1 MTADSVVVAPVAL
14 DAAVEPA
21 LAPTPEPRDRAA
33 LRFALLV
40 GAAVLVGL
48 GLRIAIGLT
57 DDAPSTD
64 ETAYLRSGE
73 SLAEGHGFAR
83 GVDRPELHFPPLVPF
98 LFGMTGKVV
107 DDPHSGAVM
116 VTVVAATLAVLPLA
130 FTARRL
136 GGYRAGVITAWV
148 AALTPAI
155 STTLF
160 IRGGGSEG
168 PYTLVVAT
176 AVMLVVYAAG
186 TRGTTRALQ
195 VAGAGLAV
203 GLAYL
208 TRPEGLFFALPLG
221 VAVLYLAWRDG
232 QPDHEPGEAWHRVWR
247 RGGPRAVA
255 RAAAPAVAFGVPIVV
270 CVVPYA
276 AFLHSHTGSWE
287 LSAKTQDASIE
298 AWLAVAQ
305 DDRQARDVV
314 LYDIDD
320 EFRFTAESHSLP
332 SLALD
337 DPGGY
342 ASIVAANVE
351 KLYTTVVPAEG
362 GIWVRWQLLPLPVVA
377 LAAWGAWRHRS
388 RSMALIVGVALLP
401 VVTSLIFFVQPRYL
415 VGTAA
420 LATIPVGLLLA
431 GMAAPRARLF
441 GGVALAFLAT
451 SSIFAFHGPGGWWHP
466 NDHTSLESAGKWIAE
481 NTELNDRIMAR
492 SQIVEYYAHRTT
504 IALPYTDYPQ
514 MLAYGRHY
522 GVQYLVL
529 DANTAANLRPQ
540 FEFLRDVDV
549 APGLKL
555 VHESL
560 GEGGATRVFAF
571 HPATP
576 VADAPPGPHLGF
588 VGDGVA

>member
-1 MTADSVVVAPVAL
+1 MVVAPVAL
-14 DAAVEPA
+14 DVAVVPVPVPA
-21 LAPTPEPRDRAA
+21 PVRRDRTA

-40 GAAVLVGL
+40 GAALLVGL
-48 GLRIAIGLT
+48 ALRIAIGLT

-64 ETAYLRSGE
+64 ETAYLRSGQ

-98 LFGMTGKVV
+98 LFGMMGKVV
-107 DDPHSGAVM
+107 DDPHTGAVI
-116 VTVVAATLAVLPLA
+116 VTTVAGTLAILPLA

-136 GGYRAGVITAWV
+136 GGHRAGVITAWV

-168 PYTLVVAT
+168 LYTLLAAT

-186 TRGTTRALQ
+186 TRGTARALQ

-221 VAVLYLAWRDG
+221 VAVLYLAWRDN
-232 QPDHEPGEAWHRVWR
+232 QPVHEPGEAWHRVWR
-247 RGGPRAVA
+247 RGGLRAAA
-255 RAAAPAVAFGVPIVV
+255 RAAAPIAAFGVPILA
-270 CVVPYA
+270 CVAPYA

-298 AWLAVAQ
+298 AWLAVAR
-305 DDRQARDVV
+305 DDREARDIV

-332 SLALD
+332 SLAFG

-342 ASIVAANVE
+342 ARIVAANVD
-351 KLYTTVVPAEG
+351 KLWTTVVPPEG
-362 GIWVRWQLLPLPVVA
+362 GAWFRWQLLPFPVWA

-388 RSMALIVGVALLP
+388 RSMALIVGVAMLP

-415 VGTAA
+415 IGSAA
-420 LATIPVGLLLA
+420 LATIPLGLLLA
-431 GMAAPRARLF
+431 DLAAPRARVL
-441 GGVALAFLAT
+441 GGVALALLAT
-451 SSIFAFHGPGGWWHP
+451 SSIFAFHGAGGWWHP
-466 NDHTSLESAGKWIAE
+466 NDHTSLEAAGQWVAE

-492 SQIVEYYAHRTT
+492 SQIVEYYSHRTT

-540 FEFLRDVDV
+540 FEFLRTIDN

-555 VHESL
+555 VHEAR

-571 HPATP
+571 HPSTP
-576 VADAPPGPHLGF
+576 VDDAPPGPHLGF

>member
-1 MTADSVVVAPVAL
+1 MVVVPAAL
-14 DAAVEPA
+14 DAAVVPA
-21 LAPTPEPRDRAA
+21 PASAPVPHDRDA

-98 LFGMTGKVV
+98 LFGMAGKVV
-107 DDPHSGAVM
+107 DDPHTGAVM
-116 VTVVAATLAVLPLA
+116 VTVVAGTLAILPLA
-130 FTARRL
+130 FTARRI
-136 GGYRAGVITAWV
+136 GGHRAGVITAWV

-160 IRGGGSEG
+160 VRGGGSEG
-168 PYTLVVAT
+168 VYTLVVAT

-186 TRGTTRALQ
+186 TRGTARALQ

-221 VAVLYLAWRDG
+221 VAVLYLAWRDSR
-232 QPDHEPGEAWHRVWR
+232 PAHEPGEAWHRVWR

-255 RAAAPAVAFGVPIVV
+255 RVAAPVAAFGLPILA
-270 CVVPYA
+270 CVAPYA

-298 AWLAVAQ
+298 AWLAVAR
-305 DDRQARDVV
+305 DDREARDVV

-320 EFRFTAESHSLP
+320 EFRFTAGSHSLP
-332 SLALD
+332 SLAVD

-342 ASIVAANVE
+342 ARIVAANVD
-351 KLYTTVVPAEG
+351 KLWNTVVPAEG
-362 GIWVRWQLLPLPVVA
+362 GAWARWQLLPLPVWA
-377 LAAWGAWRHRS
+377 LAVWGAWRHRS

-401 VVTSLIFFVQPRYL
+401 VVTSLMFFVQPRYL
-415 VGTAA
+415 VGSAA

-431 GMAAPRARLF
+431 GLAVPRARLL

-451 SSIFAFHGPGGWWHP
+451 SSIFAFHGSGGWWHP
-466 NDHTSLESAGKWIAE
+466 NDHTSLEAAGKWIAE
-481 NTELNDRIMAR
+481 NTDLDDRIMAR
-492 SQIVEYYAHRTT
+492 SQIVEYYSHRTT
-504 IALPYTDYPQ
+504 VALPYTDYPQ

-540 FEFLRDVDV
+540 YEFLRTIDV

-576 VADAPPGPHLGF
+576 ADDAPPGPHLGF
-588 VGDGVA
+588 VGDGAA